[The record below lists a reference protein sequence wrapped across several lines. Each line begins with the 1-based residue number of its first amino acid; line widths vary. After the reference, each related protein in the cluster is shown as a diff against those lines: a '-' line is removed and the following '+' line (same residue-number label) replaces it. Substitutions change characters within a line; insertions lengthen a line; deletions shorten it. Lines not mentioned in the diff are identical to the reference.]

1 MLSLALACFLASAA
15 PDDEDAGPK
24 NEWSPR
30 VKAILEKPERVE
42 IMLIAPDFGDSP
54 VESPRIPKP
63 GQRLHGVEILSRA
76 KLETS
81 AWKPVFA
88 ALNQALPEKEAPKFG
103 QPEVPGGQFEEP
115 PPAYAFRLVRGDDV
129 VTLRILQPSLI
140 VRLNDEE
147 HAHLTLHQDL
157 KKVLKA
163 AGKDAKLPEPD
174 RDPIPAA
181 YREVLENAET
191 LELLSL
197 NSNPEPSATKLFHNN
212 EILGR
217 TKLGKEQRRKVLTA
231 MSEATK
237 KAGLGGAGCFIPRH
251 GLRATHKGITV
262 GLVIC
267 FECGKIDLYYGESDQ
282 YHTLVSN
289 TPAKLFN
296 EILSEAKIPLPD
308 QPDESPDPKK

>member
-30 VKAILEKPERVE
+30 VKAILEKPDRVE
-42 IMLIAPDFGDSP
+42 MLLLVSELIDSP
-54 VESPRIPKP
+54 VEGPRIPKP
-63 GQRLHGVEILSRA
+63 GQRLHGVEILGRG
-76 KLETS
+76 KLENG
-81 AWKPVFA
+81 AWKPVFK
-88 ALNQALPEKEAPKFG
+88 ALTEALPKKDAPPRNDPSELVH
-103 QPEVPGGQFEEP
+103 QY
-115 PPAYAFRLVRGDDV
+115 PPAYAFRVVNGDDV
-129 VTLRILQPSLI
+129 VTLHIHNSMLI
-140 VRLNDEE
+140 VRRNDEE
-147 HAHLTLHQDL
+147 KAYLGLYQEL
-157 KKVLKA
+157 NEVLQAAAKA
-163 AGKDAKLPEPD
+163 AKLPEPD
-174 RDPIPAA
+174 REPIPAA

-197 NSNPEPSATKLFHNN
+197 NSNPEPSATKLFHGN

-296 EILSEAKIPLPD
+296 EILTEAKIPLPD